1 MSGSRQVNRWLWTAA
16 SLLIIIIGGFAAW
29 LGFQT
34 NETWQRLG
42 GKLAPD
48 GNLEVLTLIPEQAIR
63 IVLFV
68 LAAIFLGLGIAMVL
82 RPEWLSRSLQA
93 VWNSASSLVKRF
105 PYDFKTFFRDLHG
118 WPHSRVDSWI
128 ILIFL
133 ALSILLRVPL
143 LDRPVIHDEAY
154 TAVTWA
160 PGPLS
165 YIVEDYHLPNN
176 HIFHTVLV
184 SLPYDLFGS
193 QPWSIRLP
201 AFLAGLLLIPASYGL
216 ARRWYGRAPA
226 LTTAGLIAL
235 APIITDYA
243 TIARGYSL
251 FMLFSVMVFWLAAR
265 LVRQNNLIE
274 WLLLAVFGAL
284 GFWTVP
290 MMVYPFGAMC
300 VWMALSAVFGSKVKQ
315 AYGSSLRLIKYLVVT
330 GIITL
335 ILTGF
340 LYLPVLLY
348 SGPDPLFNNPFIFP
362 LSFAEFWPTLF
373 ESRLPE
379 TFVEWTRGFGLFG
392 TVLLT
397 VGVFLSL
404 IFHKQSSHFP
414 VHALWANLLWL
425 TPVLLLRRPNAW
437 ARTWSFLY
445 PLGYIWAAAG
455 WAVLVSRINLNGK
468 SKERWRWGFR
478 GAVGLILIA
487 GLALSFN
494 HSRQICPQIACP
506 PGDEESVVM
515 YLSTRLE
522 KTDLVLVESP
532 SNAVVW
538 YYFEQY
544 GLSRD
549 HFRKDLPFY
558 KAYILILTTED
569 QTVES
574 VINHFGFSV
583 DWFEMETLTLV
594 HTAGQTQVYQLEA
607 NKERVN
613 QEYGIE

>member
-1 MSGSRQVNRWLWTAA
+1 MSGWGEVKRWLWRAGI
-16 SLLIIIIGGFAAW
+16 LLFLVIGGLGAW
-29 LGFQT
+29 LSFQHLD
-34 NETWQRLG
+34 TWQALG
-42 GKLAPD
+42 DNLAPD
-48 GNLEVLTLIPEQAIR
+48 GNLEVLTLIPEQTIR
-63 IVLFV
+63 IGLSG
-68 LAAIFLGLGIAMVL
+68 LTAIFLGLGILMVL
-82 RPEWLSRSLQA
+82 RPEWINRFLQA
-93 VWNSASSLVKRF
+93 VRNSACSLVIRF
-105 PYDFKTFFRDLHG
+105 PADLKTFVRDLHG
-118 WPHSRVDSWI
+118 WPHSRFDRWI
-128 ILIFL
+128 LLIFL
-133 ALSILLRVPL
+133 ALSILLRAPL

-160 PGPLS
+160 SGPLS

-201 AFLAGLLLIPASYGL
+201 AFFAGLLLIPAGYGL
-216 ARRWYGRAPA
+216 TRRWYGRVPA
-226 LTTAGLIAL
+226 LAAAGLIGL

-243 TIARGYSL
+243 TFARGYSL
-251 FMLFSVMVFWLAAR
+251 FMVFSVMVFWLAAR
-265 LVRQNNLIE
+265 LVRQNNLTE
-274 WLLLAVFGAL
+274 WLLMAVFGAL

-290 MMVYPFGAMC
+290 MMLYPFGAVC
-300 VWMALSAVFGSKVKQ
+300 VWMALSAFLDTEVKQ
-315 AYGSSLRLIKYLVVT
+315 AYGRSMRMIKYLVVA
-330 GIITL
+330 GTL
-335 ILTGF
+335 TIILTGL

-379 TFVEWTRGFGLFG
+379 TFAEWTRGFGLFG

-397 VGVFLSL
+397 VGVLFSL
-404 IFHKQSSHFP
+404 IFHRQSGRYP

-425 TPVLLLRRPNAW
+425 VPVLLLRRPNAW
-437 ARTWSFLY
+437 ARTWSYLF
-445 PLGYIWAAAG
+445 PLGYIWAATG
-455 WAVLVSRINLNGK
+455 WAALISRINLNVQREG
-468 SKERWRWGFR
+468 RWRWGFR

-487 GLALSFN
+487 GLVLSFN
-494 HSRQICPQIACP
+494 HSRQICPQIVCS
-506 PGDEESVVM
+506 PGDEESAVM
-515 YLSTRLE
+515 VLSTRLE

-532 SNAVVW
+532 SNAVAW

-574 VINHFGFSV
+574 VFTHFGFSD
-583 DWFEMETLTLV
+583 DWFEMETLALV
-594 HTAGQTQVYQLEA
+594 HTAGQTQVYQVEA
-607 NKERVN
+607 NKDRVH